1 MTLNRNEKRRDLNEP
16 EIVAALRAAGLL
28 VHRNDRLCDL
38 IVCERS
44 TGRVTLLEV
53 KNPDSGRPRLTP
65 DQTRAVEDGW
75 PLVIVT
81 EPLEAIRAA
90 RTGFRSG

>member
-1 MTLNRNEKRRDLNEP
+1 MNEP
-16 EIVAALRAAGLL
+16 EIVALLRGAGFL

-65 DQTRAVEDGW
+65 DQKRAVENGW
-75 PLVIVT
+75 PLRIVT
-81 EPLEAIRAA
+81 SPEEALTAA
-90 RTGFRSG
+90 RKGPR

>member
-1 MTLNRNEKRRDLNEP
+1 MTLNRNAKSRDHNEP
-16 EIVAALRAAGLL
+16 EIVAALRAAGFL
-28 VHRNDRLCDL
+28 VHRSDRLCDL

-53 KNPDSGRPRLTP
+53 KNPASGRPRLTP
-65 DQTRAVEDGW
+65 DQLRAVDDGW
-75 PLVIVT
+75 PLRVVT

-90 RTGFRSG
+90 RTGSRSE